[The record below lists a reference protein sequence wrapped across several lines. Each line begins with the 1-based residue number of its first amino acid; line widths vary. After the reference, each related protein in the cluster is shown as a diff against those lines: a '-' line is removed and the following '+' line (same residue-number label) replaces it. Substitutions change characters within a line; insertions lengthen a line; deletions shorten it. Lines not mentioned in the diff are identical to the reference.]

1 MSTNYEKFIVANQ
14 ALMDCYKGVPAES
27 FSAMSLAQQSE
38 VCKVEK
44 DAVKAHISSGH
55 VSFANILKER
65 LAELDKE

>member
-14 ALMDCYKGVPAES
+14 ALMDCYKEVPAES
-27 FSAMSLAQQSE
+27 YSAMTLAQQAD

-44 DAVKAHISSGH
+44 EAVKAHITSGH
-55 VSFANILKER
+55 VTFASILKER